1 MSVLRLKLCGLNDS
15 DQSSLRSMLRLSAD
29 RLSAE
34 WEIVDEGPADLEIY
48 SFDSDAGQQAWNQ
61 RSQAVTALL
70 SNSGQ
75 VSQPVDIV
83 LRKPLRKSNFADALN
98 LLEEKIRLQTGST
111 PPQHE
116 MPETSARKRPS
127 LGLLL
132 DKLKFRRK
140 PASGLP
146 RLAFLDDLAPVSH
159 SQADTIKDPSLLQT
173 WANQL
178 PRNPRQ
184 KAATLLKNLQPL
196 CALKLKPS
204 LQLALLDVYRS
215 AIHDLLFSRD
225 ISTVQHDFSS
235 SGSDKLKNI
244 RCMYELLNLLCT
256 GYRQIAAHYYQ
267 RGQTPSSST
276 MLLLS
281 LNRSAEQQALL
292 ILYAYQLYH
301 KVPDAAWRQLHQLF
315 LYQEQAASC
324 HSSVNY
330 KEQFHSQ
337 SLFDI
342 YGQILLTALA
352 DPYRLPRYDVLRLY
366 QMMAQFTDKIEV
378 EQLSLKQ
385 INTTSNFLLTGHFC
399 IDVDSDEPPQAMVMT
414 DKRIREK
421 DTTRLLN
428 TQPALLHIEDLFK
441 HARNRTHASLD
452 TELRLLKTIIPHL
465 NTTYERRYHRISTG
479 KTRWVQIAHGINA
492 IHQSLGGT
500 MTHALPWQL
509 DNQSSIGLMAKT
521 RSDHCYPLTIGDFVG
536 IFEQDYS
543 VKLATIKWLFIDM
556 EAQTHIGV
564 ELIPGKPL
572 PVFCTPDGEAEQHPA
587 LILPGD
593 KPGDDALITEK
604 GLYSPRR
611 RLRVKD
617 HGEPYLITASGMID
631 STLDYELFSFNYP
644 PSGS

>member
-29 RLSAE
+29 RLSAG

-98 LLEEKIRLQTGST
+98 LVEEKIRLQLNANQKA
-111 PPQHE
+111 PNQ
-116 MPETSARKRPS
+116 PEASPGQRHS
-127 LGLLL
+127 LGQLLN
-132 DKLKFRRK
+132 KLKFRRK
-140 PASGLP
+140 PASDLP
-146 RLAFLDDLAPVSH
+146 QLDFLHSLPAETH
-159 SQADTIKDPSLLQT
+159 SQTDTIKDPALLQT

-196 CALKLKPS
+196 CALKLKPL
-204 LQLALLDVYRS
+204 LQLQLLDVYRS
-215 AIHDLLFSRD
+215 AIDGLLFSRD
-225 ISTVQHDFSS
+225 ISTVQHDFNS

-244 RCMYELLNLLCT
+244 RCMYELLNLLSA
-256 GYRQIAAHYYQ
+256 GYRQVAAHFYQ
-267 RGQTPSSST
+267 RGQTPTSST

-301 KVPDAAWRQLHQLF
+301 KVPDAAWRQLHQLY
-315 LYQEQAASC
+315 LYQELAGTC
-324 HSSVNY
+324 HSSVNF
-330 KEQFHSQ
+330 KDQFHSR

-342 YGQILLTALA
+342 YGQIVLTALA
-352 DPYRLPRYDVLRLY
+352 DPYRLPRYDVLRLF
-366 QMMAQFTDKIEV
+366 QLMAQFTDKMET
-378 EQLSLKQ
+378 QHLSLKQ
-385 INTTSNFLLTGHFC
+385 VNTTSNFLLTGHFC
-399 IDVDSDEPPQAMVMT
+399 IDIDSDEPPQAMVMS
-414 DKRIREK
+414 DKRVREK
-421 DTTRLLN
+421 TSTRLLN
-428 TQPALLHIEDLFK
+428 TQPALLYIEDLFK
-441 HARNRTHASLD
+441 HARDRTHASLD
-452 TELRLLKTIIPHL
+452 TELRLLKAIIPHL

-479 KTRWVQIAHGINA
+479 KARWVQIAHGINA

-521 RSDHCYPLTIGDFVG
+521 KSEDCYPLTIGDFVG
-536 IFEQDYS
+536 IFEQDFS

-556 EAQTHIGV
+556 EDQTHIGV
-564 ELIPGKPL
+564 ELIAGKPL

-593 KPGDDALITEK
+593 KPGDAALITEK
-604 GLYSPRR
+604 GLYSPKR